1 MSDGIAVE
9 IAITCVVSDLHEA
22 KDVLRAAREACERE
36 SREVK
41 GAWAWARADEEGSA
55 DGAETGRA

>member
-1 MSDGIAVE
+1 MSDGVAVE
-9 IAITCVVSDLHEA
+9 ITVACVVNDLREA
-22 KDVLRAAREACERE
+22 ENVLRAAREACERE